1 LRVDDYREKGDD
13 VMSKDLQV
21 ETVDISKLKH
31 DPENAR
37 KHSDRQISMIEGSLR
52 EFGQRRPLIC
62 LPDYTVVAGNGTL
75 KAARRLGWKAV
86 SVTILPFSE
95 RDKVRAFAI
104 ADNRASDL
112 ADWDEDILLE
122 ALAEIDG
129 SGLLEAAGYYD
140 TELDDL
146 RALLDENDDETILT
160 KMNEERRDS
169 VADMAA
175 RYEDR
180 ATRQVVLV
188 YPLEVYSWIVD
199 KLAQI
204 RVESDLDTNAHAVAH
219 IIANFTKE
227 ETPQWNTES

>member
-1 LRVDDYREKGDD
+1 
-13 VMSKDLQV
+13 MAKDLTV
-21 ETVDISKLKH
+21 ETIDISKLKH

-62 LPDYTVVAGNGTL
+62 LPDYTVIAGNGTL

-112 ADWDEDILLE
+112 ADWDEEILLE

-129 SGLLEAAGYYD
+129 SGLLEAAGYQD
-140 TELDDL
+140 SELDDL
-146 RALLDENDDETILT
+146 RALLDENDDEAVLT
-160 KMNEERRDS
+160 KMNEERRES
-169 VADMAA
+169 VSEMAA

-188 YPLEVYSWIVD
+188 YPVAVYSWIVD

-204 RVESDLDTNAHAVAH
+204 RIESDLETNAHAIAH
-219 IIANFTKE
+219 IVADFVQE
-227 ETPQWNTES
+227 EAPEWNTES